1 MESFVAS
8 GSGAV
13 VLAKRD
19 GIVDNSDSNSIVIR
33 AFDKERVNYL
43 DVDIYHLRKFQRS
56 NHNTCIN
63 QRPLVCVG
71 DYVKKGDVIAD
82 GPAINSGELAL
93 GKNLLVAFM
102 SWQGYNF
109 EDSIIISSEVVKKDL
124 FTSIHI
130 EEFDCVVHDTPYSYR
145 RI

>member
-19 GIVDNSDSNSIVIR
+19 GIVDSSDSNSIVIR

-56 NHNTCIN
+56 NHNT
-63 QRPLVCVG
+63 
-71 DYVKKGDVIAD
+71 
-82 GPAINSGELAL
+82 
-93 GKNLLVAFM
+93 
-102 SWQGYNF
+102 
-109 EDSIIISSEVVKKDL
+109 
-124 FTSIHI
+124 
-130 EEFDCVVHDTPYSYR
+130 
-145 RI
+145 